1 MINGYFIFIAITVI
15 GFYLL
20 DVCGR
25 ILNLSALQP
34 ELPTEFADTFEAEE
48 YAKSQRYTREGSR
61 FRILEDTVS
70 LIVFLAFWWL
80 GGFRWIDD
88 FARGFG
94 ESTIVHGLIFAGVLY
109 LGSQIISLPFDLYS
123 TFVIEEKYGFNKTT
137 IGTFLMDQLKGL
149 GLAAALGA
157 PLLAAI
163 FWVFSK
169 FGPNAW
175 LYGWLLTTGFSLLMM
190 YLAPQ
195 VILPLFNK
203 FKPLEDGELKSAIQD
218 MSEKCQ
224 FPLTEVF
231 EIDGSKRSTK
241 SNAFF
246 TGIGKNK
253 KIALYDTLIKNHGTN
268 ELVAVLAHEIGHYKK
283 KHIYQTLVLSILQ
296 MGVLFFLLGKFLNN
310 SGLFEAFGI
319 SAENAS
325 VYGSLIFF
333 MFLFEP
339 VSKLLSVGM
348 MILSRKNEFEA
359 DAYAAE
365 VTGRPQDLITGLKKL
380 SKDNL
385 SNLTPHPFYVFMN
398 YSHPPMLQRIAALRG
413 A

>member
-1 MINGYFIFIAITVI
+1 MVNGYFIFIALTVI

-34 ELPTEFADTFEAEE
+34 ELPAEFSDTFESEE
-48 YAKSQRYTREGSR
+48 YAKSQRYTRDGSK
-61 FRILEDTVS
+61 FHILEDTVS
-70 LIVFLAFWWL
+70 LIIFLAFWWM
-80 GGFRWIDD
+80 GGFRWVDD
-88 FARGFG
+88 FARGISG
-94 ESTIVHGLIFAGVLY
+94 SEIVQGLIFAGVLY
-109 LGSQIISLPFDLYS
+109 LGSLVISLPFELYS

-137 IGTFLMDQLKGL
+137 IGTFFVDKLKGL
-149 GLAAALGA
+149 GLAVALGA
-157 PLLAAI
+157 PLLAAL
-163 FWVFSK
+163 FWVFGK

-175 LYGWLLTTGFSLLMM
+175 LYGWGLMTGFSLLMM

-203 FKPLEDGELKSAIQD
+203 FKPLEDGELKTAIQA

-246 TGIGKNK
+246 TGMGKNK

-268 ELVAVLAHEIGHYKK
+268 ELVAVLAHEIGHFKK

-296 MGVLFFLLGKFLNN
+296 MGVLFYLMGKVLNN
-310 SGLFEAFGI
+310 PGLFEAFGI
-319 SAENAS
+319 SAENVS
-325 VYGSLIFF
+325 VYGSLVFF
-333 MFLFEP
+333 TFLFEP

-359 DAYAAE
+359 DAYAAD

-398 YSHPPMLQRIAALRG
+398 YSHPPMLKRIAALRSL
-413 A
+413 